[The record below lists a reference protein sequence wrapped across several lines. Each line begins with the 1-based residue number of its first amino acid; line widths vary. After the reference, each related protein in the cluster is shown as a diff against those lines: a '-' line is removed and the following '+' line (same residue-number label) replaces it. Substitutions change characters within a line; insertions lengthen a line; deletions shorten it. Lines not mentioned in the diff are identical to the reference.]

1 MAVDAC
7 KALAYRFEPLVV
19 TAERGRLAFFARATG
34 QADPVYADLAAA
46 KAVGH
51 PDLPIPPSFYFSL
64 ELERPDPFGWLAAL
78 DVDLRRVL
86 HGEQSFAYHAS
97 AHAGDVLTLTSRITD
112 VAVKKGGALEL
123 LTKKTG
129 VTRDGQPIA
138 EAVSVIVVRYPAA
151 GR

>member
-1 MAVDAC
+1 VAVDAG
-7 KALAYRFEPLVV
+7 KALAYQFEPLVL

-34 QADPVYADLAAA
+34 QPDLVYADLDAA
-46 KAVGH
+46 KAAGH
-51 PDLPIPPSFYFSL
+51 PDLPVPLSFYFSL
-64 ELERPDPFGWLAAL
+64 ELERADPFGWLTAL

-86 HGEQSFAYHAS
+86 HGEQSFTYHAM
-97 AHAGDVLTLTSRITD
+97 AHAGDVLTLRTRITD

-123 LTKKTG
+123 LTKETG

-138 EAVSVIVVRYPAA
+138 EAVSVIVVRNPGA

>member
-1 MAVDAC
+1 MIDESAYQHLADA
-7 KALAYRFEPLVV
+7 AFRRIE
-19 TAERGRLAFFARATG
+19 TAF
-34 QADPVYADLAAA
+34 
-46 KAVGH
+46 K
-51 PDLPIPPSFYFSL
+51 
-64 ELERPDPFGWLAAL
+64 
-78 DVDLRRVL
+78 DVDPDDVDCER
-86 HGEQSFAYHAS
+86 
-97 AHAGDVLTLTSRITD
+97 AGDVLTLTSRITE

>member
-1 MAVDAC
+1 MAVDA
-7 KALAYRFEPLVV
+7 R
-19 TAERGRLAFFARATG
+19 
-34 QADPVYADLAAA
+34 DLEAA
-46 KAVGH
+46 KAAGH

-64 ELERPDPFGWLAAL
+64 ELERPDPLGWLTAL

-86 HGEQSFAYHAS
+86 HGGQSFAYHAT
-97 AHAGDVLTLTSRITD
+97 AHVGDVLTLCSRITD

-123 LTKKTG
+123 LTKQTG
-129 VTRDGQPIA
+129 VSRDGQPIA